1 MGKKKAKK
9 APLWY
14 ELKLRSSRRLWSR
27 YKKKFPP
34 ELGTEVSLDAFPF
47 IVTVGQTLLAL
58 ASDNLSKG
66 EDVVGKALSLYGDV
80 VALVGDVES
89 YLRAV
94 SVAKAYWG
102 QLASKA
108 ESMLAKA
115 YNEAFLRL
123 QDPDEASKEAHERV
137 ASAVSVSEE
146 EFFSYLHSL
155 YYDSEEKEL
164 FSKVKEELGE
174 AALEGLYRYLEDVPE
189 EGWIDEGE
197 KWVEDLKNLLHR
209 AGLPKEEWEKVLER
223 ALEKLEE
230 NPLYGDLQGALVAV
244 LKEDGRL

>member
-1 MGKKKAKK
+1 MRGMEK
-9 APLWY
+9 
-14 ELKLRSSRRLWSR
+14 LKGWHKTKVAASRRLWSQ
-27 YKKKFPP
+27 YKKLFPRGAKQKAYITEISP
-34 ELGTEVSLDAFPF
+34 E
-47 IVTVGQTLLAL
+47 VTVGQTLFALAL
-58 ASDNLSKG
+58 DNLSSG
-66 EDVVGKALSLYGDV
+66 ENVAEKALSLYGNVVKLVGELEDYDKVLDV
-80 VALVGDVES
+80 V
-89 YLRAV
+89 
-94 SVAKAYWG
+94 KAYWV
-102 QLASKA
+102 QLFSKA
-108 ESMLAKA
+108 ETVLAKA
-115 YNEAFLRL
+115 YNEALQEL
-123 QDPDEASKEAHERV
+123 QDPDKAAEEARERA

-197 KWVEDLKNLLHR
+197 KWVEDLKDLLHR